1 MLGPALELKDVCY
14 AYEPNASLALG
25 HVSLTVN
32 AGEWV
37 AIVGASG
44 SGKSTLAGL
53 ISGYL
58 PRAGGGIRQGELRAC
73 GLDPAEADIAEV
85 ARHIGVVFQD
95 PDAQLVQGRVEDE
108 VAFGPENL
116 CVPAAEIRRRVAD
129 ALNAVDLASRRMD
142 RVHALSGGVRQRT
155 AIAAVLAL
163 TPSLLV
169 LDEATASLDAA
180 SRRRLQALLR
190 RLHGEGRTVLTLS
203 GRIDEL
209 AGAAPRLVVLEAG
222 TVLPDGPADEL
233 LRSERARLAQ
243 LGLLQAAP
251 AAVAQAAAPQQYA
264 PAEAQDSLAEAPP
277 AALSSSPA
285 STSSHLAAPPNASQA
300 PLLTVRGLT
309 YAYDRKAE
317 PVLRNVEL
325 SLQPGEWRLLCGENG
340 SGKTTLSRLI
350 MGLIRPPKGTVFWRG
365 QDISSL
371 SLYRLASDIGYIFQ
385 QPEQQFVAHTV
396 MDELLYGPRS
406 EFRLRPADPL
416 PEDLQLRAC
425 QMLEAIGLSEKTEL
439 SPYLLSG
446 GEKRL
451 LSVAAAMISP
461 KQLYILDEPTA
472 GIDYNGLRIL
482 IRLCSDA
489 VAAGASLIV
498 ITHEPNLF
506 AGTPAE
512 RWNMENIS
520 PGSIRAN
527 MGLNLYNV

>member
-1 MLGPALELKDVCY
+1 MLGPALELKDVYY
-14 AYEPNASLALG
+14 AYEPNATHALG
-25 HVSLTVN
+25 QVSLTVN

-37 AIVGASG
+37 AIVGTSG

-85 ARHIGVVFQD
+85 AQRIGVVFQD

-116 CVPAAEIRRRVAD
+116 CVPAAEIDRRVAA
-129 ALNAVDLASRRMD
+129 ALDAVDLASRRMD

-163 TPSLLV
+163 SPSLLV
-169 LDEATASLDAA
+169 LDEPTASLDAA

-190 RLHGEGRTVLTLS
+190 RLHSEGRTVLTLS

-222 TVLPDGPADEL
+222 TVLLDGPANEL

-243 LGLLQAAP
+243 LGLLPAP
-251 AAVAQAAAPQQYA
+251 PHAAAARPPLPAPRQLVPTQPQEGFA
-264 PAEAQDSLAEAPP
+264 
-277 AALSSSPA
+277 SPA
-285 STSSHLAAPPNASQA
+285 PSAASPVSAPSHLASPPSASQA

-317 PVLRNVEL
+317 PVLRKVEL

-365 QDISSL
+365 QDIYGL

-406 EFRLRPADPL
+406 ELRLRPSDPL
-416 PEDLQLRAC
+416 PEDLQLRAR
-425 QMLEAIGLSEKTEL
+425 QMLKAIGLSEKTEL

-461 KQLYILDEPTA
+461 KQLFILDEPTA
-472 GIDYNGLRIL
+472 GIDYNGLRML

-489 VAAGASLIV
+489 AAAGASLIV
-498 ITHEPNLF
+498 ITHEPDLF
-506 AGTPAE
+506 TGTPAQ
-512 RWNMENIS
+512 RWSMDNIS
-520 PGSIRAN
+520 P
-527 MGLNLYNV
+527 VCP